1 MKTLVSRISANV
13 FRGAS
18 LMALAAT
25 ILTSEGAFAQKCDNG
40 LMAMHTEKAVKS
52 ESTTPAPAGFKAV
65 MYASANPMKLKVN
78 FENPAKERVV
88 LVVRNNSGAAVFSDV
103 LGRSEIYNGKLD
115 ISALPDGEY
124 TMILQSASSKYE
136 QTFSIQTETARLAS
150 VK

>member
-1 MKTLVSRISANV
+1 
-13 FRGAS
+13 
-18 LMALAAT
+18 
-25 ILTSEGAFAQKCDNG
+25 
-40 LMAMHTEKAVKS
+40 
-52 ESTTPAPAGFKAV
+52 

-78 FENPAKERVV
+78 FENPARERVV
-88 LVVRNNSGAAVFSDV
+88 LVVRSNSGAAVFSDV